1 MTKQLCLECI
11 EAEEKTG
18 IDISRLL
25 ERLTS
30 IKGKSLSHSET
41 IYLCLSLCCCYS
53 NLQIAYRLSK
63 HRFPTL
69 EELSSCADI
78 KRIERNLKS
87 EMSDRINAYI
97 KVMMNVE
104 SDKRRPSWLN
114 IIEFLNNNGYKKTQV
129 VSKASLNT
137 KQEFFLLCEGNKL
150 PEEIIEILK
159 QHGMHTLI
167 IKRLI

>member
-1 MTKQLCLECI
+1 MTRQCLECI

-30 IKGKSLSHSET
+30 IKGKSLSDSET
-41 IYLCLSLCCCYS
+41 IYLCLSLCCYS

-78 KRIERNLKS
+78 KRIERNMKS

-97 KVMMNVE
+97 KIMMNVE
-104 SDKRRPSWLN
+104 SDKRRPSWLK
-114 IIEFLNNNGYKKTQV
+114 IIEFLNNNGYKKTQAM
-129 VSKASLNT
+129 SKASLNT

-150 PEEIIEILK
+150 PEEVIEILK
-159 QHGMHTLI
+159 QHGMRTLI
-167 IKRLI
+167 LKKVI